1 MTLGLL
7 ELDTFITFLSYIFD
21 NVIDTVSLILIFF
34 FQLFINPFIP
44 AYVYT
49 NISSCTFSFYYNIL
63 YISLQ
68 HYQLTV

>member
-34 FQLFINPFIP
+34 FNYLLILSFQRIYKYFFLYFFI
-44 AYVYT
+44 
-49 NISSCTFSFYYNIL
+49 L
-63 YISLQ
+63 L
-68 HYQLTV
+68 